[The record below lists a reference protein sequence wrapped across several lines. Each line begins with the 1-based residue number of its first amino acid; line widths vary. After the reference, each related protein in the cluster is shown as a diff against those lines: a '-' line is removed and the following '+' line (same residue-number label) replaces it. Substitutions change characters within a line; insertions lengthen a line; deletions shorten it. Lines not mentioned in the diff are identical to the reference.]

1 MSVRGHVRSENC
13 PSGNYPSGT
22 VLRGNK
28 CLQGIIRRENVHWG
42 TVLEPP
48 GSCFPVNFVK
58 NFKKIFHHRKTLVTT
73 SEGLLGTSFNF
84 KTFVA
89 TWSEELGKKNLP
101 LAYFGINIK

>member
-48 GSCFPVNFVK
+48 GGCFPVNFVK
-58 NFKKIFHHRKTLVTT
+58 NFKKIFHHRKTLVTG
-73 SEGLLGTSFNF
+73 SEGLLGTSINF

-89 TWSEELGKKNLP
+89 TW
-101 LAYFGINIK
+101 I

>member
-1 MSVRGHVRSENC
+1 MIRGNVGWENVRSENC

-28 CLQGIIRRENVHWG
+28 CLQGTTRRGNVRRENVHWG

-48 GSCFPVNFVK
+48 GSCFPVSFVK
-58 NFKKIFHHRKTLVTT
+58 NFKKIFYHRKTLVTA
-73 SEGLLGTSFNF
+73 SEGLLGTSINF

-89 TWSEELGKKNLP
+89 TW
-101 LAYFGINIK
+101 I